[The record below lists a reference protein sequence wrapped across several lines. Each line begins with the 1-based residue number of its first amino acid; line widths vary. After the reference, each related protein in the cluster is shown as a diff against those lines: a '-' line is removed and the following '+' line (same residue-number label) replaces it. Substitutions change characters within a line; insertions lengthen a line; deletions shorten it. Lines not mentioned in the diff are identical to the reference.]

1 MKNQR
6 YKYVFFDLDGT
17 LVDSAEGITRSV
29 EYALEHFG
37 IRPQS
42 RGELYSFIG
51 PPLVESFMRYCGFD
65 RERAGEAVDVYR
77 QRYATVGV
85 HENAPYP
92 GIPEL
97 LKELSES
104 GFICCVATSKPE
116 VFANIVVDDMGF
128 RPYLAHIFGAELDD
142 AEGRK
147 RKLRTAKDEV
157 IAYALERLGSP
168 DKASVLMVGD
178 RRHDIDGARANAV
191 DSCGVLFGFGSRE
204 ELENAGAT
212 YIVETPEDITDIVL

>member
-1 MKNQR
+1 MKNSS

-29 EYALEHFG
+29 EFALEHFG

-42 RGELYSFIG
+42 REELYSFIG
-51 PPLVESFMRYCGFD
+51 PPLVDSFMRYCGFD

-85 HENAPYP
+85 HENTAYP
-92 GIPEL
+92 GIHAL
-97 LKELSES
+97 LKELSQN
-104 GFICCVATSKPE
+104 GFICCLATSKPE

-128 RPYLAHIFGAELDD
+128 RPYLKHIFGAELDD

-147 RKLRTAKDEV
+147 RKQRTAKDEV
-157 IAYALERLGSP
+157 IAYALEQLGSP

-178 RRHDIDGARANAV
+178 RRHDIEGARANGI

-204 ELENAGAT
+204 ELENAGAA
-212 YIVETPEDITDIVL
+212 YIAASPEDIIGIVL